1 MKKIKVI
8 CFSIL
13 VFSMLFLT
21 GCWNYREVDTLGI
34 VAGLAIDKGEQG
46 SKYHVTFE
54 VLDLSGGSKSPAKPK
69 LLETEGDTVFDA
81 VRNAIKISDK
91 KLFFSDCKLVILSS
105 DLAADG
111 IQPVLDWFAR
121 DTEPRL
127 TLNLIISKEKTAA
140 EILSLQNSGDD
151 IASFKIADMI
161 DHNMSFLGQSPKVE
175 LYQAYNKLEGK
186 GVSLVLP
193 SVKVDTEKS
202 GKFLNLA
209 GTSVFK
215 KDKLLGFLDNGDSK
229 FFLFA
234 TGKVKGG
241 LFLTKVDSSDTN
253 VSLEISGS
261 ETKITPVL
269 SNGKLSMKIDITLK
283 AAMGEDNTG
292 GGKLPEN
299 AIEVIQKSAEKQLVE
314 GVSGIIKRVQKEYD
328 SDIFGFGTLVYQ
340 TDPNF
345 WKEIEPEWDKI
356 FASLKCDVTAKVE
369 IENTATAK
377 IKEKGSE

>member
-1 MKKIKVI
+1 MKKIKAI
-8 CFSIL
+8 CLSML
-13 VFSMLFLT
+13 VLSMLFLT

-34 VAGLAIDKGEQG
+34 VAGVAIDKGEQG
-46 SKYHVTFE
+46 LKYHVTFE

-69 LLETEGDTVFDA
+69 LIETEGDTVFDA
-81 VRNAIKISDK
+81 VRNAIKSSEK
-91 KLFFSDCKLVILSS
+91 KLFFSDCKVVILSS
-105 DLAADG
+105 DLAAEG

-127 TLNLIISKEKTAA
+127 TLNLMVSNEKTAEA
-140 EILSLQNSGDD
+140 ILDKENSGED

-161 DHNMSFLGQSPKVE
+161 DHDISFLAKSPKVE

-193 SVKVDTEKS
+193 SIKIDKKKTGS
-202 GKFLNLA
+202 FLDLS

-215 KDKLLGFLDNGDSK
+215 KDKLIGFLDNDDSK

-241 LFLTKVDSSDTN
+241 LFLTKVDSADTN
-253 VSLEISGS
+253 ISLEISGS
-261 ETKITPVL
+261 ETKITPVM
-269 SNGKLSMKIDITLK
+269 SNGQLSMKIDIKVK

-292 GGKLPEN
+292 GGKLTKD
-299 AIEVIQKSAEKQLVE
+299 AIEVIQKSAEKQLTE
-314 GVSGIIKRVQKEYD
+314 GVSGIIQRVQKQYD

-340 TDPNF
+340 TDPVF
-345 WKEIEPEWDKI
+345 WQKVEPEWDKI